1 MRIGLLGAG
10 LIGGEHSAGLR
21 DLLERGLVD
30 GCLAGVHDPA
40 PGRAEAFRARF
51 GFERVFPAAE
61 ALLEAPE
68 VEVIFVTSWTAAHA
82 PAVELAARLGKP
94 VFCEKP
100 LGRTLAE
107 ARGMHAAVRRARLP
121 HQLGLILRTS
131 PALQQVRALCREPAL
146 GRLMAVHLRDDQFF
160 PIQGRYQS
168 EWRKDQALA
177 GGGTL
182 IEHSIH
188 DVDLVRW
195 LFGDFREVRARL
207 GNHAGHPG
215 IEDLALVQAELAG
228 GGQAS
233 FLSLWHQITSRP
245 STRRLEIFFE
255 RGRIEV
261 EDEVLGPVSL
271 ELGDA
276 PKRVL
281 EQAEVARHYLQANPA
296 LLPLG
301 LQVASPQE
309 VEDYLFLR
317 ALGDGRPPAPDF
329 AEGVA
334 AHEIVEA
341 AYLSAREDRLVRL
354 PLA

>member
-1 MRIGLLGAG
+1 MPLTAWIELKAMSSRSEPTAETESRRVTLGEA
-10 LIGGEHSAGLR
+10 
-21 DLLERGLVD
+21 
-30 GCLAGVHDPA
+30 
-40 PGRAEAFRARF
+40 RAIRA
-51 GFERVFPAAE
+51 A
-61 ALLEAPE
+61 
-68 VEVIFVTSWTAAHA
+68 VEAAH
-82 PAVELAARLGKP
+82 
-94 VFCEKP
+94 
-100 LGRTLAE
+100 
-107 ARGMHAAVRRARLP
+107 LP

-131 PALQQVRALCREPAL
+131 PAFRQVRALCGEPAL
-146 GRLMAVHLRDDQFF
+146 GRLMAVHLRDDQYF
-160 PIQGRYQS
+160 PVQGRYAS
-168 EWRKDQALA
+168 EWRKDRALA

-188 DVDLVRW
+188 DVDLLRW
-195 LFGDFREVRARL
+195 MFGEVREVWARL

-228 GGQAS
+228 GGRAS
-233 FLSLWHQITSRP
+233 LLSVWHQIGSRP

-276 PKRVL
+276 PRRVI
-281 EQAEVARHYLQANPA
+281 EQDEVARHYLQTHPA

-317 ALGDGRPPAPDF
+317 ALADGRPPAPDF

-341 AYLSAREDRLVRL
+341 AYLSALEERAVRL
-354 PLA
+354 PLV